1 MVGNNLPR
9 VFHQVR
15 FSLGLM
21 RGLEGIKTY
30 RGYWDLQPDE
40 ESTFFVVAL
49 HDMFLYL
56 PPCNHGN
63 KHGTS
68 MGNKAHL

>member
-1 MVGNNLPR
+1 
-9 VFHQVR
+9 
-15 FSLGLM
+15 M